1 MGMETQGRGKQ
12 SDSMANVI
20 NADFYQIKAIM
31 CCNVCVLVIDRHQL
45 IIFLNSVKYNYY
57 IILYNN
63 RNTAISYDTQI
74 KKS

>member
-31 CCNVCVLVIDRHQL
+31 CCNVCVLVIYRHQL
-45 IIFLNSVKYNYY
+45 IHLLYY
-57 IILYNN
+57 II
-63 RNTAISYDTQI
+63 
-74 KKS
+74 

>member
-1 MGMETQGRGKQ
+1 
-12 SDSMANVI
+12 
-20 NADFYQIKAIM
+20 M
-31 CCNVCVLVIDRHQL
+31 CFNVCVLVIDRHQL
-45 IIFLNSVKYNYY
+45 IIFLNSVKYNNY